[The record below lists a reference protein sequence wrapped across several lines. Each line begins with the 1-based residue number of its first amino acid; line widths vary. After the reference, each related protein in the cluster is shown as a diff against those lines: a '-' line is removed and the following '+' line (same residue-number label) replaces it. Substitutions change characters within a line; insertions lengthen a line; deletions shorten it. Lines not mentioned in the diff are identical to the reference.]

1 MMIDISIL
9 YKLLSKSSEFC
20 NKFNDECKDLLRLN
34 RNLVDV
40 LIEEIGNDFSF
51 LYLNCGVG
59 NNLIYLKNIFKKA
72 NLYGVERDKNF
83 INVIEECSSK
93 EDHKEDTS
101 INIYKYDS
109 ISHSKL
115 PKCFDYI
122 YIDCTKNCVFEED
135 MENSINFIKNNGT
148 LILEKLVYDS
158 NKDFIEAMLKENI
171 HKYHVVILYDKVLI
185 NFLQCEN
192 QIQIKYLNK
201 SKEDNV
207 RSLENVDS
215 NKITFI
221 FCINNNEKFNIATDY
236 IKRLESYNEF
246 SIDIIAVENASS
258 IAEGYNL
265 AMNSTNAK
273 YKIYLHQDVW
283 ILNKRFISDVLKIF
297 INNES
302 LGLLGCT
309 GTSKIPNN
317 GIWWEGLCYGKVFDN
332 HTGNM
337 SLLSFNNFEGE
348 YKKVQALDGL
358 ILITSKDVRWREDIF
373 KGWHFYDISQCMEF
387 YRKNY
392 EVGVLNQF
400 NPWFVH
406 DCGKVS
412 LDNYEQYNKLFVDEY
427 INNREVNNENYPLVS
442 ILIPAYNDVDY
453 FKIALE
459 SALNQT
465 YKNTEIVICDDST
478 TDDIKNMVNR
488 YTGKYKNI
496 KYYNNGGPLG
506 KRGAVN
512 LQKCFDV
519 CHGEYVNFLMQ
530 DDVFSPNKVQIMLQ
544 YIINDES
551 VSLVTSYRN
560 IINGEGSMLPDLQVT
575 KPFVQQTSIID
586 GEKLGQYILENMAN
600 VIGEFSTVMFRKK
613 DMKDILLNYKGY
625 TMRCLGDIASWLK
638 LLSKGNAVYIRE
650 PLSCFRIHSNQNTF
664 DSMLQIWGA
673 IDWYYL
679 ITYSYSSGKFIKDR
693 EIFLKTL
700 KLWFRMNLDKIY
712 DYEKYF
718 SIEISD
724 TKEAKEYLYSCYKNG
739 IRQLLSM

>member
-34 RNLVDV
+34 RNLADV
-40 LIEEIGNDFSF
+40 LIEETGNDFSF

-72 NLYGVERDKNF
+72 NLYGLERDKNF
-83 INVIEECSSK
+83 INMIEECSSK

-101 INIYKYDS
+101 INIYEYDS
-109 ISHSKL
+109 ISYSKL

-122 YIDCTKNCVFEED
+122 YIDCTKNCVFEKD

-158 NKDFIEAMLKENI
+158 KKDLIEAMLKENI

-185 NFLQCEN
+185 NFLQCKN

-207 RSLENVDS
+207 RPLENVDS
-215 NKITFI
+215 NKIAFI

-236 IKRLESYNEF
+236 IKRLESCNEF

-273 YKIYLHQDVW
+273 YKVYLHQDVW
-283 ILNKRFISDVLKIF
+283 ILNKKFISDVLRIF
-297 INNES
+297 IDNES
-302 LGLLGCT
+302 LGLLGCA
-309 GTSKIPNN
+309 GTNKIPTN
-317 GIWWEGLCYGKVFDN
+317 GIWWEGLCYGKVFDS
-332 HTGNM
+332 HTGSM

-348 YKKVQALDGL
+348 YKKVQAIDGL
-358 ILITSKDVRWREDIF
+358 ILITSKDVEWREDVF

-392 EVGVLNQF
+392 DVGVLNQF

-412 LDNYEQYNKLFVDEY
+412 LDGYEEYNKIFIEEY
-427 INNREVNNENYPLVS
+427 INNRQVNNENYPLVS
-442 ILIPAYNDVDY
+442 ILIPAYNEVDY

-465 YKNTEIVICDDST
+465 YKNIEIIICDDST
-478 TDDIKNMVNR
+478 TDNIKNMVNR
-488 YTGKYKNI
+488 YIGEYKNI

-530 DDVFSPNKVQIMLQ
+530 DDVFSPNKIEIMLQ

-560 IINGEGSMLPDLQVT
+560 VINGEGSMLQDLQVT

-693 EIFLKTL
+693 ETFLRTL
-700 KLWFRMNLDKIY
+700 KLWFRMNMDKIY

-739 IRQLLSM
+739 IRQLLNM